1 MVLKFEQ
8 HQSKVIQAHTKRKMI
23 STPHPSTD
31 KEERKGKKK
40 TGTTMAGRCE
50 CVCCVTKVKHEYKS
64 RLGALV
70 EVVGEAS

>member
-8 HQSKVIQAHTKRKMI
+8 HQSKVIQAPTKRKMI

-40 TGTTMAGRCE
+40 NWNYYG
-50 CVCCVTKVKHEYKS
+50 
-64 RLGALV
+64 
-70 EVVGEAS
+70 GEM